1 MMAINASN
9 RRYFDEIDVVKG
21 IAILTVLWHHSMIR
35 YPIYMLDIPW
45 CRYARHINAT
55 YFLVVFFLVSGYL
68 FAHSRPKPFIETLG
82 DKVRRLLVPYLSFEL
97 INTFFKLMSPELVNR
112 KIESVGA
119 YVEKVL
125 LYGGELWFVYCLFL
139 IFVVWPP
146 ILQRI
151 EKPAMCGAVLLL
163 CVLNVLMPKDVMG
176 GVLLYPQFVFY
187 SIFFVA
193 GYLLRDMDRGLLQ
206 DGRLFLVVSVLFL
219 VFCVFCVESIKIP
232 YIGRYL
238 KCAIGCFFVWML
250 SFRILKYKR
259 ISRLLAFAGRYSL
272 PYYWL
277 NGFALVVAR
286 ALIVSV
292 LHVSFTPMIA
302 ICIFLICVV
311 LETVGI
317 LVVRRWPYVR
327 CLIGIK

>member
-1 MMAINASN
+1 MAINASS

-45 CRYARHINAT
+45 CRYARHI
-55 YFLVVFFLVSGYL
+55 
-68 FAHSRPKPFIETLG
+68 
-82 DKVRRLLVPYLSFEL
+82 
-97 INTFFKLMSPELVNR
+97 
-112 KIESVGA
+112 
-119 YVEKVL
+119 
-125 LYGGELWFVYCLFL
+125 
-139 IFVVWPP
+139 
-146 ILQRI
+146 
-151 EKPAMCGAVLLL
+151 
-163 CVLNVLMPKDVMG
+163 
-176 GVLLYPQFVFY
+176 
-187 SIFFVA
+187 
-193 GYLLRDMDRGLLQ
+193 
-206 DGRLFLVVSVLFL
+206 
-219 VFCVFCVESIKIP
+219 
-232 YIGRYL
+232 
-238 KCAIGCFFVWML
+238 FFVWML

-317 LVVRRWPYVR
+317 LAVRRWPYVR

>member
-1 MMAINASN
+1 MQLISWL
-9 RRYFDEIDVVKG
+9 YSF
-21 IAILTVLWHHSMIR
+21 S
-35 YPIYMLDIPW
+35 
-45 CRYARHINAT
+45 
-55 YFLVVFFLVSGYL
+55 FL
-68 FAHSRPKPFIETLG
+68 AIETLG

-176 GVLLYPQFVFY
+176 EVLLYPQFVFY

-219 VFCVFCVESIKIP
+219 VFCVFCVESLKIP

-286 ALIVSV
+286 VLIVSV